1 MLHYT
6 EADTSEQMF
15 NAPLVL
21 LPVELSRKSARSGYR
36 IRAADDDPVV
46 NPALAEY
53 LRLDFGITLP
63 ELPDRRRSPTTTIF
77 RRCSPE

>member
-1 MLHYT
+1 
-6 EADTSEQMF
+6 
-15 NAPLVL
+15 VL

-36 IRAADDDPVV
+36 VRAADDEPVV

-63 ELPDRRRSPTTTIF
+63 SCPTPPRCLTTTICRSF
-77 RRCSPE
+77 LSRRCRQ